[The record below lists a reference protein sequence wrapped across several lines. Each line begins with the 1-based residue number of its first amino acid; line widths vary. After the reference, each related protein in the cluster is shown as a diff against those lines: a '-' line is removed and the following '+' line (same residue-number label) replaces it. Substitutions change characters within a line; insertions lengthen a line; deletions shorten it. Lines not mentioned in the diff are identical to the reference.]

1 MFSGLIAKQ
10 CSREVSVYG
19 MMLQRH
25 IFKIVETFNTLE
37 CLTACNDLK
46 RCQSFNYV
54 VSKNICEMNNR
65 TKEARPEDF
74 VPDSDRYY
82 YGRVRNRGLLL
93 VREREK
99 VKHFEREMLTF
110 LLQLKVSFGQY
121 FLLLFIPSNSQLP
134 TEMFII
140 IQLFKNSLY
149 IYLFICFSICL
160 YFLIKLL
167 YFFLRLSSVNHP
179 QLSVSSFRKV
189 VVNIFLSLF
198 SSTGIHSRASF

>member
-1 MFSGLIAKQ
+1 MVLTRRFPVLLMLCQMFSGLIAKQ
-10 CSREVSVYG
+10 CSRQVSVYG

-37 CLTACNDLK
+37 CLTACNDEK

-82 YGRVRNRGLLL
+82 YGRVKNRGLLL
-93 VREREK
+93 VRKREK

-110 LLQLKVSFGQY
+110 LLSLKASFGQY
-121 FLLLFIPSNSQLP
+121 FLLLF
-134 TEMFII
+134 
-140 IQLFKNSLY
+140 
-149 IYLFICFSICL
+149 
-160 YFLIKLL
+160 
-167 YFFLRLSSVNHP
+167 
-179 QLSVSSFRKV
+179 VSSNRKLISTLKV
-189 VVNIFLSLF
+189 IF
-198 SSTGIHSRASF
+198 

>member
-1 MFSGLIAKQ
+1 MFSGLIAQQ
-10 CSREVSVYG
+10 CSRQVSVYG

-25 IFKIVETFNTLE
+25 IFKIVETSKTLE
-37 CLTACNDLK
+37 CLKACNDEK

-93 VREREK
+93 VRERAK

-110 LLQLKVSFGQY
+110 LL
-121 FLLLFIPSNSQLP
+121 
-134 TEMFII
+134 
-140 IQLFKNSLY
+140 
-149 IYLFICFSICL
+149 
-160 YFLIKLL
+160 
-167 YFFLRLSSVNHP
+167 
-179 QLSVSSFRKV
+179 
-189 VVNIFLSLF
+189 
-198 SSTGIHSRASF
+198 

>member
-1 MFSGLIAKQ
+1 MVLIRRFPVLLMLCQMFSGLIAKQ
-10 CSREVSVYG
+10 CSRQVSVYG

-25 IFKIVETFNTLE
+25 IFKIVETSTTFE
-37 CLTACNDLK
+37 CLTACNDEE

-82 YGRVRNRGLLL
+82 YGTVRNRGLLL

-110 LLQLKVSFGQY
+110 LL
-121 FLLLFIPSNSQLP
+121 
-134 TEMFII
+134 
-140 IQLFKNSLY
+140 
-149 IYLFICFSICL
+149 
-160 YFLIKLL
+160 
-167 YFFLRLSSVNHP
+167 
-179 QLSVSSFRKV
+179 
-189 VVNIFLSLF
+189 
-198 SSTGIHSRASF
+198 

>member
-1 MFSGLIAKQ
+1 MVLTRRFPVLLMLRQMFSGLFAKQ
-10 CSREVSVYG
+10 CSCQVSVYG

-25 IFKIVETFNTLE
+25 IFKIVEISNTLE
-37 CLTACNDLK
+37 CLTACNDEE

-93 VREREK
+93 VRKREK

-110 LLQLKVSFGQY
+110 LLSLKASFGQY
-121 FLLLFIPSNSQLP
+121 FLLLF
-134 TEMFII
+134 
-140 IQLFKNSLY
+140 
-149 IYLFICFSICL
+149 
-160 YFLIKLL
+160 
-167 YFFLRLSSVNHP
+167 
-179 QLSVSSFRKV
+179 VSSNRKLISTLKV
-189 VVNIFLSLF
+189 IF
-198 SSTGIHSRASF
+198 

>member
-1 MFSGLIAKQ
+1 MVLIRRFPVLLMLCQMFSGLIAKQ
-10 CSREVSVYG
+10 CSRQVSVYG

-25 IFKIVETFNTLE
+25 IFKIVESFNTLE
-37 CLTACNDLK
+37 CLTACNDEK

-110 LLQLKVSFGQY
+110 LL
-121 FLLLFIPSNSQLP
+121 
-134 TEMFII
+134 
-140 IQLFKNSLY
+140 
-149 IYLFICFSICL
+149 
-160 YFLIKLL
+160 
-167 YFFLRLSSVNHP
+167 
-179 QLSVSSFRKV
+179 
-189 VVNIFLSLF
+189 
-198 SSTGIHSRASF
+198 